1 MVCPDLC
8 PQTPHI
14 TCCCAVACCVE
25 CVTVQVYLTLML
37 LAWVQ
42 SSLISRPEKKEEKET
57 FSGLG
62 TRERAKIEAKVKRV
76 DKYPW

>member
-1 MVCPDLC
+1 MSVDSTYILLLC
-8 PQTPHI
+8 SCLLCRMCH
-14 TCCCAVACCVE
+14 CASVLDTYA
-25 CVTVQVYLTLML
+25 LSM
-37 LAWVQ
+37 VQ

-62 TRERAKIEAKVKRV
+62 TREQAKIEAKIKRV